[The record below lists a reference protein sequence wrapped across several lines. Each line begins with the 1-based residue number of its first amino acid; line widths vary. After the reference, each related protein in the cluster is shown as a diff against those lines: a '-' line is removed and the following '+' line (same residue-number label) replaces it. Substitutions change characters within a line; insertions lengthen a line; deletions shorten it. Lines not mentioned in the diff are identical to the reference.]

1 MPSQKDMETSASVE
15 SAKPAT
21 PPTHTSSV
29 TPAAGATTSKPAPS
43 APSAPSINPATG
55 VQFKDDCIVLILG
68 PKGTVHPMIDPKS
81 PTGVRVFEDAEA
93 ALAQVSASKVASS
106 RPFAIIA
113 LKGLF

>member
-1 MPSQKDMETSASVE
+1 METSASVE

-29 TPAAGATTSKPAPS
+29 TPAAGATTSKP